1 VPLCTSPPPFV
12 YTSLTHFQTRVAI
25 SRSVPLPVYLSS
37 TVHALGAT
45 SRRLL
50 RARTSVPMLRSIGM
64 ISAAWEA
71 LELWP
76 CRRGTH
82 WAPLARQ
89 CPAVRPA
96 AIGAEGITTSRVF
109 VALVP
114 AEIGAHLPP
123 PGAPSVAELIW
134 RSVLEH
140 ELAVVLKEAL
150 ARQTWTIGSVLLSCR
165 CHCLAL

>member
-1 VPLCTSPPPFV
+1 MQVQMLEVYTVDFLRNLDRAIVYVSTPIV
-12 YTSLTHFQTRVAI
+12 YTSLTHFQTMVAI

-37 TVHALGAT
+37 TVPALSAT

-82 WAPLARQ
+82 WAPLARHAQ
-89 CPAVRPA
+89 RSALPRSARRGSRLHDHECLSRWCPPRSWR
-96 AIGAEGITTSRVF
+96 TSR
-109 VALVP
+109 
-114 AEIGAHLPP
+114 LP
-123 PGAPSVAELIW
+123 ELPRW
-134 RSVLEH
+134 PN
-140 ELAVVLKEAL
+140 
-150 ARQTWTIGSVLLSCR
+150 
-165 CHCLAL
+165 